1 MAEGLIVTFYTNS
14 VNLPFESEK
23 KGKPISEDREF
34 IRILK
39 IGDKYTVIDQQATQ
53 KDRETYPV
61 EYERYKKGQGE
72 MIVGTHLKDWP
83 AIGPSMIKMLN
94 YKNIWT
100 VEHLAECGD
109 QAMQSIGMGARE
121 WVAKAKAYLANA
133 KDGSAVTRYAAEN
146 ERMKSEIDAFKEQM
160 QMLMVQTPPISS
172 AAGTSSTH
180 PVGSIE
186 PIKRKPGRPRTV
198 HDTINETA

>member
-14 VNLPFESEK
+14 VRLPFESEK
-23 KGKPISEDREF
+23 QGREIAEDREF
-34 IRILK
+34 VRILK
-39 IGDKYTVIDQQATQ
+39 IGDKYTAIDQPATQ

-94 YKNIWT
+94 YLNIWT
-100 VEHLAECGD
+100 VEHLAEVNEHG
-109 QAMQSIGMGARE
+109 MQQIGMGARE

-133 KDGSAVTRYAAEN
+133 KDSSAITKYAAEN
-146 ERMKSEIDAFKEQM
+146 ERMLTEIEALKEQM
-160 QMLMVQTPPISS
+160 QSLMKDNRPQVENRREP
-172 AAGTSSTH
+172 
-180 PVGSIE
+180 E
-186 PIKRKPGRPRTV
+186 PIRRKPGRPRTV
-198 HDTINETA
+198 HDTVNETA